1 MDDLLNEQRKE
12 FNYITQMNPL
22 ELNFKIS
29 SQAVEYA
36 TNQIE
41 NLIEEK
47 KEASDGAMKSN
58 SYGYQ
63 LTKL

>member
-1 MDDLLNEQRKE
+1 
-12 FNYITQMNPL
+12 MNPL